1 MSKKNSFGK
10 FLALAAVV
18 GTAAAA
24 VSYFIR
30 YKSFSREL
38 DEDFHDFEGEDDD
51 AFEEEQA
58 PRRNY
63 VTLPPKVEEVLKEA
77 TGQAVEKAKNA
88 ANIVKETVKNAAE
101 KSKAAGKEAAE
112 SCGDAADAA
121 ADAADSAKDA
131 LQNAAETAEDAL
143 QDAAETAETTEDALQ
158 DAAEEFDLFGQGDEE
173 PSAPA
178 DAEDARK
185 TSSGSATIVD
195 DEQ

>member
-131 LQNAAETAEDAL
+131 LQDAAETAEEAV
-143 QDAAETAETTEDALQ
+143 QDAAETAEEAVQ